1 MPARNEDAAASTR
14 VQIHF
19 CSESLTGPN
28 ITHERAPAVAVL
40 VPAPTRFLVQD
51 LYAQS
56 YPRRGRRETT
66 RQAHERRRVVAD
78 VAPERRREF
87 ADELVQ
93 RGLDVL
99 VRRERSVVL
108 AVVLVAV
115 AVLTGRRRDE

>member
-1 MPARNEDAAASTR
+1 M
-14 VQIHF
+14 
-19 CSESLTGPN
+19 
-28 ITHERAPAVAVL
+28 
-40 VPAPTRFLVQD
+40 
-51 LYAQS
+51 
-56 YPRRGRRETT
+56 
-66 RQAHERRRVVAD
+66 HERRRVVAD